1 MRRTGKTSPMK
12 KFLRFLVL
20 GVFCSL
26 LAAPVFADG
35 GSGPSGGDPPPPP
48 TSNSSTQNSNNSS
61 SSTTTQLI
69 LTLLGALGL

>member
-1 MRRTGKTSPMK
+1 MK

-20 GVFCSL
+20 GMFCSM

-48 TSNSSTQNSNNSS
+48 AGSSTQNSNNSGG
-61 SSTTTQLI
+61 STMTQLI
-69 LTLLGALGL
+69 LTLLGTLGL